1 MSFPDS
7 LDRNEVIKLVIFIK
21 KKEKKTSHSLVTVT
35 KKTQSSIITRE
46 MGIEVGIVT
55 YFDIGK

>member
-1 MSFPDS
+1 MLKNS
-7 LDRNEVIKLVIFIK
+7 ILVFY
-21 KKEKKTSHSLVTVT
+21 SLVTVT